1 MIPAPGILLA
11 LACLLLSGL
20 GLSALLVERELQRR
34 ASLQAR
40 LAKATTLQLRRRKV
54 ALRSLL
60 RMDETRHRLTMLD
73 HLANLPGFDMRRR
86 SEWPAFWWAV
96 LPASLLVG
104 YQLGALARSLLGPL
118 GLAASPA
125 VALAVLRYSFAWA
138 RARRDAQLL
147 LQFPEAL
154 GMLVRS
160 VRAGLPLTDAI
171 RVLAREC
178 PQPTGAQFQIVVGD
192 LAIGMPV
199 GEALT
204 LLSLRTALAE
214 YHFFATALSVQAQT
228 GGRLSETL
236 ESLAD
241 TIRKR
246 VAAKDRA
253 IALAAEART
262 SALILAALPI
272 VSGGA
277 VAAVNWPYMA
287 MMFTDPQGQNLLG
300 MAIGSLGT
308 GLLAMHV
315 IIKRSVS

>member
-1 MIPAPGILLA
+1 V
-11 LACLLLSGL
+11 ACLLLTGL
-20 GLSALLVERELQRR
+20 GLSALLVEREMRRRKVLQG
-34 ASLQAR
+34 R
-40 LAKATTLQLRRRKV
+40 LAKATTHELRSRKV

-60 RMDETRHRLTMLD
+60 RTDETRHRLSFAD
-73 HLANLPGFDMRRR
+73 HLAHLPGFDVRRR
-86 SEWPAFWWAV
+86 ADYPGYWWAV
-96 LPASLLVG
+96 VPAALLVG
-104 YQLGALARSLLGPL
+104 YQLAVMARGLLGQT
-118 GLAASPA
+118 GWLAWPV
-125 VALAVLRYSFAWA
+125 VALVVMRYSIAWA
-138 RARRDAQLL
+138 RARRDAKLL

-160 VRAGLPLTDAI
+160 VRAGLPLTDAL

-178 PQPTGAQFQIVVGD
+178 PLPTSAQFQIVVSD

-214 YHFFATALSVQAQT
+214 YHFFATALAVQAQT

-236 ESLAD
+236 DSLGE

-246 VAAKDRA
+246 IAAKDRA

-272 VSGGA
+272 VAGGA

-287 MMFTDPQGQNLLG
+287 VMFTDPHGQHLLG
-300 MAIGSLGT
+300 IATGSLGT

-315 IIKRSVS
+315 VIKRSVS